1 MKIKE
6 LISPYDGLF
15 KNMPQEI
22 WTGELDPVFMDVELL
37 TRVGDLDASPL
48 LEYFYDG
55 TSTNVEGLAA
65 GIYSKYQSNW
75 KRIWDAVHAT
85 YDIMITT
92 SHHEVRTSDLER
104 NLTESGTDKLEISG
118 ADTRRNEI
126 KGKVQEDG
134 SGTTEH
140 GRRDTTGFVDRKDVE
155 QLSGEDVL
163 TDAFVGRTTD
173 VTDDLNYEGQEKNVE
188 NVAQSGTET
197 DNHVITDTG
206 SQKVRTTDT
215 GGYTDETTDN
225 RRASGVSTVAKGVYG
240 VGGSGM
246 APESSDTTTQALVD
260 GGYLY
265 KDDGSTVRT
274 YQDRQQDVDTSFAD
288 RRRTDNSTKGFA
300 GRETDKTSTKTFTG
314 REDSRHV
321 VTAEDGSETHT
332 TEHGQRTESSK
343 SGQEYTEAS
352 GTDAVTS
359 GRTTEYVGRE
369 DVETTSHG
377 RKDERTASQTLGG
390 TSKTTDEITSE
401 GSSAL
406 RTYQALINE
415 EVEGRSGAAWNF
427 TELVIANVQKEI
439 ASIIWKRERII
450 A

>member
-6 LISPYDGLF
+6 LISPFDGLF
-15 KNMPQEI
+15 KNMPQDI
-22 WTGELDPVFMDVELL
+22 WAGELDPSFMDVELL
-37 TRVGDLDASPL
+37 TRVGDLEASPL

-55 TSTNVEGLAA
+55 TATNVEGLAA
-65 GIYSKYQSNW
+65 GIYSKYQNNW

-85 YDIMITT
+85 YDIKITT
-92 SHHEVRTSDLER
+92 MNHEVHTSNLER
-104 NLTESGTDKLEISG
+104 NLTENGTDKLEISG

-134 SGTTEH
+134 TGTTAH
-140 GRRDTTGFVDRKDVE
+140 GRKDTTGFVDRKDVE

-173 VTDDLNYEGQEKNVE
+173 VTDDLKYEGQEKDVE

-215 GGYTDETTDN
+215 GGYTDDTTNN
-225 RRASGVSTVAKGVYG
+225 RKASGVSTVAKGVYG

-246 APESSDTTTQALVD
+246 APESSDTTTEALVD

-265 KDDGSTVRT
+265 KDDGSTKRT
-274 YQDRQQDVDTSFAD
+274 YQNHQQDVDTSFAD
-288 RRRTDNSTKGFA
+288 RKRTDNSTKGFS

-332 TEHGQRTESSK
+332 TEHGLRTESSK

-352 GTDAVTS
+352 GIDTVTN
-359 GRTTEYVGRE
+359 GHTTEYVGRE
-369 DVETTSHG
+369 DIETTSHG

-390 TSKTTDEITSE
+390 TSSTTEEITSE
-401 GSSAL
+401 GSTPL
-406 RTYQALINE
+406 RTFQALITE
-415 EVEGRSGAAWNF
+415 ELEGRSGDAWNF

-439 ASIIWKRERII
+439 ASIIWKRSRII

>member
-1 MKIKE
+1 MGGIR
-6 LISPYDGLF
+6 I
-15 KNMPQEI
+15 
-22 WTGELDPVFMDVELL
+22 PVLG
-37 TRVGDLDASPL
+37 RV
-48 LEYFYDG
+48 
-55 TSTNVEGLAA
+55 AA
-65 GIYSKYQSNW
+65 GIPIAAIEEIIDYEE
-75 KRIWDAVHAT
+75 
-85 YDIMITT
+85 IT
-92 SHHEVRTSDLER
+92 
-104 NLTESGTDKLEISG
+104 
-118 ADTRRNEI
+118 
-126 KGKVQEDG
+126 
-134 SGTTEH
+134 
-140 GRRDTTGFVDRKDVE
+140 RKDVE

-173 VTDDLNYEGQEKNVE
+173 VTDDLKYEGQEKDVE

-215 GGYTDETTDN
+215 GGYTDDTTNN
-225 RRASGVSTVAKGVYG
+225 RKASGVSTVAKGVYG

-246 APESSDTTTQALVD
+246 APESSDTTTEALVD

-265 KDDGSTVRT
+265 KDDGSTKRT
-274 YQDRQQDVDTSFAD
+274 YQNHQQDVDTSFAD
-288 RRRTDNSTKGFA
+288 RKRTDNSTKGFS

-332 TEHGQRTESSK
+332 TEHGLRTESSK

-352 GTDAVTS
+352 GIDTVTN
-359 GRTTEYVGRE
+359 GHTTEYVGRE
-369 DVETTSHG
+369 DIETTSHG

-390 TSKTTDEITSE
+390 TSSTTEEITSE
-401 GSSAL
+401 GSTPL
-406 RTYQALINE
+406 RTFQALITE
-415 EVEGRSGAAWNF
+415 ELEGRSGDAWNF

-439 ASIIWKRERII
+439 ASIIWKRSRII